1 MKRLLIVVFLLIT
14 VNSLNAQNDKVKVMN
29 FNQFEP
35 LLHKENDT
43 LYIINFWA
51 TWCKPCV
58 EELPYF
64 EKIHSKYKNTKMK
77 VLLVSLDFKD
87 ELESRLLPFI
97 KKRKIKSAIILL
109 DESNPNTYIDKVSTN
124 WSGAIPVT
132 YIYKNQKAFFYEK
145 SFTYDEL
152 EAIIKLNLK

>member
-1 MKRLLIVVFLLIT
+1 MKRLLIFVFLMIT
-14 VNSLNAQNDKVKVMN
+14 VISLNAQENKVKVMN
-29 FNQFEP
+29 FNRFEP

-43 LYIINFWA
+43 LYIVNFWA

-64 EKIHSKYKNTKMK
+64 EKIHTEYKNKKIK

-87 ELESRLLPFI
+87 ELESRLIPFI
-97 KKRKIKSAIILL
+97 EKRKINSEIILL

-124 WSGAIPVT
+124 WSGEIPVT
-132 YIYKNQKAFFYEK
+132 YIYKNQKVFFYEK

-152 EAIIKLNLK
+152 EAIIKLKLN